1 MQDIAIHDETLG
13 FIKPLFTMGQAAGG
27 SGLLK
32 ESRVL
37 NMKQNE
43 IMKQFREG
51 LCNLLI
57 ATSVLE
63 EGIDIPVCN
72 VIIRFDEIKT
82 YCDYVQ
88 TKGKTIS
95 LILLYCIL
103 LILRS
108 TSNYFIPTGRA
119 RASKA
124 FYCILV
130 NESDTE
136 TCLQSLMEFHSI
148 EQQVYHKI
156 KLKLLHEINFYQ
168 N

>member
-1 MQDIAIHDETLG
+1 
-13 FIKPLFTMGQAAGG
+13 MGQAAGR

-88 TKGKTIS
+88 TKGIHGVFNFVKDIS
-95 LILLYCIL
+95 YI
-103 LILRS
+103 
-108 TSNYFIPTGRA
+108 F
-119 RASKA
+119 
-124 FYCILV
+124 
-130 NESDTE
+130 
-136 TCLQSLMEFHSI
+136 
-148 EQQVYHKI
+148 
-156 KLKLLHEINFYQ
+156 
-168 N
+168 

>member
-1 MQDIAIHDETLG
+1 
-13 FIKPLFTMGQAAGG
+13 MGQA
-27 SGLLK
+27 SGRSSLLK
-32 ESRVL
+32 ESRIL

-72 VIIRFDEIKT
+72 VIIRFDKIRT

-88 TKGKTIS
+88 TKGTQTIC
-95 LILLYCIL
+95 LYHIKNCL
-103 LILRS
+103 S
-108 TSNYFIPTGRA
+108 FSFITGRA

-124 FYCILV
+124 FFCILV
-130 NESDTE
+130 NEGDTE
-136 TCLQSLMEFHSI
+136 SCLQDLMEFHSI
-148 EQQVYHKI
+148 EQQVCAFFNLI
-156 KLKLLHEINFYQ
+156 LDFFFVLRCDQI
-168 N
+168 